1 MAVTAGLILG
11 LGACGG
17 LAVKEQRK
25 GQLGAAEQQQ
35 LNSSLTLASAAA
47 DAGQPEAA
55 KRLYT
60 QLSRHFP
67 SAPEPRLGLAY
78 LALEAGDFTLAGKLF
93 AEAVERSATP
103 AAKAD
108 ALLGSGRASLS
119 KGDTA
124 GAKTHFLAASKL
136 AKDVP
141 AEAWVANGLG
151 VVATIEGDH
160 AGARTRYEEALK
172 LSPSHPMITSNLVRA
187 LAQSGAGDE
196 ARRLYADYPASYWLD
211 GDGAEL
217 SRLLKDTDTA
227 ATASGGAVAAS
238 GRAVAASGAKVQ
250 LYSARSRDGALAA
263 WARLSAEEKDLL
275 GPLTH
280 RVVKVEISKRG
291 VFYRLRAGPLA
302 DKAAA
307 RRLCGL
313 LKGRGR
319 DCLVLAGKWTG
330 GHGAGGG
337 DRPGPAEKSPDAGTG
352 DVPEIAASPP
362 PAVTKESPSEAPEA
376 GDNAAGSGAKVQ
388 LYSARARDGALAAW
402 ARLSAEEKDLL
413 GSLTHRVVK
422 VEISKRGVF
431 YRLRAGPLADKA
443 AARRLCGLLKGRG
456 RDCLVLAGKWTGGH
470 GAGGGDRP
478 GPAEKS
484 PDAGT
489 GDVPEIAASPPPAVT
504 KESPSEAPEAGDN
517 AAGSGAK
524 VQLYSA
530 RARDGALAA
539 WARLSAEEKDLLGSL
554 THRVVKVEISKRGVF
569 YRLRAGPLA
578 DKAAA
583 RRLCGLLKGRGR
595 DCLVLAGKWTGGH
608 GAGGGDQPGPAEKS
622 PDAGT
627 GDVPEIAAS
636 PPPAVTK
643 ESPSEAPEAGD
654 NAAGSGA
661 RVQLYSARSRDGAL
675 AAWARLSAEEK
686 DLLGSLTHRVVK
698 VEISKRGVFYRLR
711 AGPLADKAAARR
723 LCGLL
728 KGRGRDCLVLAGKW
742 TGGHGAGGGDR
753 PGPAEKS
760 PDAGTGDVPEIAASP
775 PPAVTKESPSE
786 APEAGDN
793 AAGSGARVQLY
804 SARSRDGALAAWA
817 RLSAEEKD
825 LLGSLTHR
833 VVKAEIPKGGVFY
846 RLRVGPLADKAAA
859 RRLCGL
865 LKGRGRDCFVP
876 AEK

>member
-35 LNSSLTLASAAA
+35 LNSGLKVASASA
-47 DAGQPEAA
+47 DAGQLVAA

-67 SAPEPRLGLAY
+67 SAPKPRLGLAY

-108 ALLGSGRASLS
+108 ALLGAGRASLG

-124 GAKTHFLAASKL
+124 GAKAHFLAASKL

-141 AEAWVANGLG
+141 AEAWVVNGLG

-172 LSPSHPMITSNLVRA
+172 LSPSHPMITANLVRA

-211 GDGAEL
+211 RDGAEL
-217 SRLLKDTDTA
+217 SGLLKDTDTA
-227 ATASGGAVAAS
+227 ATASDGAATAS
-238 GRAVAASGAKVQ
+238 DGAVAASGAKVQ

-263 WARLSAEEKDLL
+263 WARLSSEEKDLL

-291 VFYRLRAGPLA
+291 VFHRLRAGPLA

-307 RRLCGL
+307 KRLCGL

-362 PAVTKESPSEAPEA
+362 PADTKESSSEAPEA
-376 GDNAAGSGAKVQ
+376 GENAAGSGAKVQ

-478 GPAEKS
+478 GPAEKNT
-484 PDAGT
+484 DAGT
-489 GDVPEIAASPPPAVT
+489 GDVPDIAASPPPAVT
-504 KESPSEAPEAGDN
+504 KESPSDAPEAGEN
-517 AAGSGAK
+517 AAA
-524 VQLYSA
+524 
-530 RARDGALAA
+530 
-539 WARLSAEEKDLLGSL
+539 
-554 THRVVKVEISKRGVF
+554 
-569 YRLRAGPLA
+569 
-578 DKAAA
+578 
-583 RRLCGLLKGRGR
+583 
-595 DCLVLAGKWTGGH
+595 
-608 GAGGGDQPGPAEKS
+608 
-622 PDAGT
+622 
-627 GDVPEIAAS
+627 
-636 PPPAVTK
+636 
-643 ESPSEAPEAGD
+643 
-654 NAAGSGA
+654 
-661 RVQLYSARSRDGAL
+661 
-675 AAWARLSAEEK
+675 
-686 DLLGSLTHRVVK
+686 
-698 VEISKRGVFYRLR
+698 
-711 AGPLADKAAARR
+711 
-723 LCGLL
+723 
-728 KGRGRDCLVLAGKW
+728 
-742 TGGHGAGGGDR
+742 
-753 PGPAEKS
+753 
-760 PDAGTGDVPEIAASP
+760 
-775 PPAVTKESPSE
+775 
-786 APEAGDN
+786 
-793 AAGSGARVQLY
+793 SGARVQLY

-833 VVKAEIPKGGVFY
+833 VVKAEIPKRGVFY

>member
-1 MAVTAGLILG
+1 MVPEIKRFSWIARLMAVTAGLILG

-47 DAGQPEAA
+47 DAGQLEAA

-67 SAPEPRLGLAY
+67 SAPKPRLGLGY
-78 LALEAGDFTLAGKLF
+78 LALEAGAFTLAGKLF

-108 ALLGSGRASLS
+108 ALLGAGRASLG

-124 GAKTHFLAASKL
+124 GAKAHFLAASKL
-136 AKDVP
+136 AKNVR
-141 AEAWVANGLG
+141 AEAWVVNGLG

-172 LSPSHPMITSNLVRA
+172 LSPSHPMITANLVRA

-211 GDGAEL
+211 RDGAEL
-217 SRLLKDTDTA
+217 SGLLKDTDTA
-227 ATASGGAVAAS
+227 ATASDG
-238 GRAVAASGAKVQ
+238 AVAASGAKVQ

-291 VFYRLRAGPLA
+291 VFHRLRAGPLA

-307 RRLCGL
+307 KRLCGL

-330 GHGAGGG
+330 GHRAGGG

-352 DVPEIAASPP
+352 DVPDIAASPP

-376 GDNAAGSGAKVQ
+376 GENAAGSGAKVQ

-470 GAGGGDRP
+470 RAGGGDRP

-489 GDVPEIAASPPPAVT
+489 GDVPDIAASPPPAVT
-504 KESPSEAPEAGDN
+504 KESPSEAPEAG
-517 AAGSGAK
+517 
-524 VQLYSA
+524 
-530 RARDGALAA
+530 
-539 WARLSAEEKDLLGSL
+539 E
-554 THRVVKVEISKRGVF
+554 
-569 YRLRAGPLA
+569 
-578 DKAAA
+578 
-583 RRLCGLLKGRGR
+583 
-595 DCLVLAGKWTGGH
+595 
-608 GAGGGDQPGPAEKS
+608 
-622 PDAGT
+622 
-627 GDVPEIAAS
+627 
-636 PPPAVTK
+636 
-643 ESPSEAPEAGD
+643 

-661 RVQLYSARSRDGAL
+661 RVQLYSARSRNGAL
-675 AAWARLSAEEK
+675 A
-686 DLLGSLTHRVVK
+686 V
-698 VEISKRGVFYRLR
+698 
-711 AGPLADKAAARR
+711 
-723 LCGLL
+723 
-728 KGRGRDCLVLAGKW
+728 
-742 TGGHGAGGGDR
+742 
-753 PGPAEKS
+753 
-760 PDAGTGDVPEIAASP
+760 
-775 PPAVTKESPSE
+775 
-786 APEAGDN
+786 
-793 AAGSGARVQLY
+793 
-804 SARSRDGALAAWA
+804 WA

-833 VVKAEIPKGGVFY
+833 VVKAEIPKRGVFY

-865 LKGRGRDCFVP
+865 LKGRGRACFVP